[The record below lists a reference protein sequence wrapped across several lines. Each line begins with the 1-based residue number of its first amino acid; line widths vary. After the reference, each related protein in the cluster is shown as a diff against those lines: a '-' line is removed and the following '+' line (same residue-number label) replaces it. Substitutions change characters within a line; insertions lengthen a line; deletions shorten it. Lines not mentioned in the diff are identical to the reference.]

1 MNVINRTIQP
11 RTKNRSNA
19 AKIAMRAEAVKR
31 IRELLGRA
39 RLSVV
44 DLARVLRI
52 NSNTMYGYLRYMAE
66 IGEVR
71 RSGEFD
77 AERREKWE
85 LGTEDPAKLQKHEA
99 KPHGAVIVP
108 ARQVGMWRD
117 PLDVAL
123 FGPAREAA

>member
-1 MNVINRTIQP
+1 MTAQAIQP
-11 RTKNRSNA
+11 RRGKNISNA
-19 AKIAMRAEAVKR
+19 AKIALRAQAVTR
-31 IRELLGRA
+31 IRELLGKS

-52 NSNTMYGYLRYMAE
+52 NSNTVYGYLRYMAE
-66 IGEVR
+66 MGEVR

-77 AERREKWE
+77 TEHREKWE
-85 LGTEDPAKLQKHEA
+85 LGAEDPEKLNVTEKR
-99 KPHGAVIVP
+99 PIGAVVVP

-123 FGPAREAA
+123 FGPAQGAAA